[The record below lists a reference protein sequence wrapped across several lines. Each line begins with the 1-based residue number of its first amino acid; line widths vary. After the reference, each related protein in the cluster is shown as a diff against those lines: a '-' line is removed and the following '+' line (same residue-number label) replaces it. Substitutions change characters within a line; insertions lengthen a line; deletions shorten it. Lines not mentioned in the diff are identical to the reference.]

1 MNQLTQTITLNDS
14 TIAKNCPPQNAIE
27 LDDLLMQYQL
37 LLKENK
43 KLNFKLE
50 RLEKDR
56 SIAINLLQHTVED
69 LAAERDTVLSKNK
82 LLEEKN
88 LEIEQKNTQLLV
100 QQDELRVITN
110 NLSKS
115 LHALEISYHELEQ
128 ISTMASHDLKTPL
141 RSICGFAQLLER
153 RYKNLLGDDA
163 KEYIGHIIRGSGK
176 INEVV
181 NDFISYTQTAKQTE
195 TFETVDL
202 NEVFWEVQQ
211 NLKHDIVT
219 SNAQFEV
226 TELPII
232 KSNKNIMV
240 HLFQNIIE
248 NAIKYSKNN
257 LSPKIV
263 IATKNIENQWYIS
276 INDNG
281 LGLDEKYQHKVFE
294 PFQRVDHLE
303 KPGTGMGLAIC
314 KKIVQLH
321 NGKIWYNSQI
331 GEGTTFSFTLPA

>member
-1 MNQLTQTITLNDS
+1 MNQLSLKITNNHTLENYQEPS
-14 TIAKNCPPQNAIE
+14 NSE

-56 SIAINLLQHTVED
+56 SIAINLLQQTVAD
-69 LAAERDTVLSKNK
+69 LASERDIVVSKNQ

-88 LEIEQKNTQLLV
+88 VEIELKNTQLLG
-100 QQDELRVITN
+100 QQDELRIITN

-115 LHALEISYHELEQ
+115 LHALEISYNELEQ

-153 RYKNLLGDDA
+153 RYKNQLDEDA
-163 KEYIGHIIRGSGK
+163 QEYINHITLGAKK
-176 INEVV
+176 INAVV
-181 NDFISYTQTAKQTE
+181 SDFINYTQTKME
-195 TFETVDL
+195 SGTFETVDL
-202 NEVFWEVQQ
+202 NEIMSEVKQ
-211 NLKHDIVT
+211 NLQHEIIATRAYFKIP
-219 SNAQFEV
+219 Q
-226 TELPII
+226 LPSV
-232 KSNKNIMV
+232 KSNRNIMV

-248 NAIKYSKNN
+248 NALKYSKQN
-257 LSPKIV
+257 LHP
-263 IATKNIENQWYIS
+263 NIIINAKKVDDQWSFSIS
-276 INDNG
+276 DNG

-314 KKIVQLH
+314 KKIIQLH
-321 NGKIWYNSQI
+321 HGKIWYNSQL
-331 GEGTTFSFTLPA
+331 GVGTTFNFTIPA